1 MHKKAFGKIQPPF
14 MIKTLKRLGIEE
26 MYPNIIKAVCD
37 KPIANI
43 IENKKLKSFPLKS
56 KQDKSFYSHHPYSI

>member
-37 KPIANI
+37 KPIANTVLNR
-43 IENKKLKSFPLKS
+43 EN
-56 KQDKSFYSHHPYSI
+56 